1 MNEILVDPG
10 MDFNNYRNKMKQ
22 LPKKKKNP
30 TYDVEIHTAKQL
42 NGEQEWK
49 QDKLLIFPL

>member
-30 TYDVEIHTAKQL
+30 TYDVEIQAAKQL
-42 NGEQEWK
+42 NGEQE
-49 QDKLLIFPL
+49 

>member
-22 LPKKKKNP
+22 LQKKKNK
-30 TYDVEIHTAKQL
+30 IKIKIKIKKSH
-42 NGEQEWK
+42 
-49 QDKLLIFPL
+49 I

>member
-22 LPKKKKNP
+22 LPKKKKKIP
-30 TYDVEIHTAKQL
+30 HMM
-42 NGEQEWK
+42 WK
-49 QDKLLIFPL
+49 YTLQSS